1 LLEPSSGIIIL
12 WGLGFVED
20 KIGNLSLEK
29 VGVQIIGLADLY
41 MDSIT
46 WATHVVTKRRR

>member
-1 LLEPSSGIIIL
+1 LLEHSSGIIIL

-41 MDSIT
+41 MDLIT
-46 WATHVVTKRRR
+46 WATHAVTKRHQ

>member
-1 LLEPSSGIIIL
+1 LLEPSLGIIIL
-12 WGLGFVED
+12 LGLGFVED
-20 KIGNLSLEK
+20 KVGNLSLEK

-46 WATHVVTKRRR
+46 WATHVVTKRHR